1 MEVFEPVIQEEAR
14 HILFFVNWL
23 TYQGARKPALMRPY
37 FNLARGYALWTKAW
51 DRLKL
56 ARGDV
61 NNSNMTV
68 DGYKAI
74 GIKLTPGSF
83 MDLCL
88 AEIDR
93 RMDCFDPR
101 LLRPEFMPT
110 TIKLV
115 RRFMRD

>member
-1 MEVFEPVIQEEAR
+1 
-14 HILFFVNWL
+14 
-23 TYQGARKPALMRPY
+23 
-37 FNLARGYALWTKAW
+37 
-51 DRLKL
+51 
-56 ARGDV
+56 
-61 NNSNMTV
+61 MTV

-88 AEIDR
+88 AENDR